1 MNQSCWCSAILGI
14 LVIVFAW
21 WATPW
26 NNWILT
32 VVGILVALIGL
43 TGKCCCGVKPVK
55 KK

>member
-1 MNQSCWCSAILGI
+1 MENSCWCNTILGI

-32 VVGILVALIGL
+32 VLGIIIVLIGL
-43 TGKCCCGVKPVK
+43 TGKCCCKAGGK